1 VAREERLGGNMGKS
15 RRANRDQRR
24 AREETELEKKWR
36 KEEFHRVMTR
46 AKKQMADIDRE
57 LAEDAEAEERY
68 EQGLANAYADIPD
81 DVLYRKLRD
90 IEEELLRT
98 TSEAKDLVEMLHEMR
113 DEIYRRNGRL

>member
-1 VAREERLGGNMGKS
+1 MGKS